1 MDPLMFCPENA
12 SEISEA
18 KFTKS
23 DI

>member
-1 MDPLMFCPENA
+1 MDLLMFCPENA

-18 KFTKS
+18 KFAKS

>member
-1 MDPLMFCPENA
+1 MNPLMFCPENA